1 MKGCIVAEVKEGS
14 KVKAKR
20 DLVRGDHKIFKGH
33 EGTVKHVVGTPA
45 VPIEVKQDTTHEEPL
60 GKGAVEVVHDTKPG
74 VIPAGVKY
82 DVTFPLSIGGEWEFV
97 GLSSEDIEAV

>member
-1 MKGCIVAEVKEGS
+1 MAEVKEGS

-20 DLVRGDHKIFKGH
+20 DLVRGDHKILKGH
-33 EGTVKHVVGTPA
+33 EGTVKHVVGTPS

-60 GKGAVEVVHDTKPG
+60 GKGAVEVVHDTRPG
-74 VIPAGVKY
+74 TLPAGVKY
-82 DVTFPLSIGGEWEFV
+82 DVTFPLSVGGEWEFV